1 MEASNDTKIQWA
13 QIIIIEATRNKVT
26 LNRRQHDRHD
36 LTIIIKQQQQGH
48 NKIPI
53 LSKIINKINLIFIIA
68 TKPVI
73 ISNDKIQII
82 SERES
87 IIIREETV
95 IKIR

>member
-1 MEASNDTKIQWA
+1 MEASNDTKIQRA

-36 LTIIIKQQQQGH
+36 LTIIKQQQQGH

-82 SERES
+82 SE
-87 IIIREETV
+87 
-95 IKIR
+95 